1 MAMMLS
7 KMQPHPYGMF
17 DFLREL
23 IATEDGL
30 VLFLLGLIVT
40 MEIVD
45 FLSGTFAAMIN
56 PDIDYRSK
64 IGINGLIRKIMGI
77 ILLTVLI
84 PMSVLLPEQTGVAF
98 LYTIYV
104 GYLILTFKS
113 LVENYGKAK
122 GDTSIFANVIVALE
136 KLVRSEPKTLDARK
150 ISTGTIQS
158 EKIKVDLGEGNI
170 YFEGEPHDD
179 SK

>member
-1 MAMMLS
+1 MYFLTI
-7 KMQPHPYGMF
+7 QPHPHGMF
-17 DFLREL
+17 DFLREI

-30 VLFLLGLIVT
+30 VLFLLGLIVVL
-40 MEIVD
+40 EIVD

-56 PDIDYRSK
+56 PDIDYQSK
-64 IGINGLIRKIMGI
+64 IGINGLIRKMMGI

-122 GDTSIFANVIVALE
+122 GDTSIFENVTAAFE
-136 KLVRSEPKTLDARK
+136 KLIGKGK
-150 ISTGTIQS
+150 
-158 EKIKVDLGEGNI
+158 
-170 YFEGEPHDD
+170 
-179 SK
+179 

>member
-1 MAMMLS
+1 MYIS
-7 KMQPHPYGMF
+7 IQSHPHGMF

-30 VLFLLGLIVT
+30 VLFLLGLIVIL
-40 MEIVD
+40 EIVD

-56 PDIDYRSK
+56 PDIEYQSK
-64 IGINGLIRKIMGI
+64 IGINGLIRKMMGI

-122 GDTSIFANVIVALE
+122 GDTSIFENVTAALE
-136 KLVRSEPKTLDARK
+136 KL
-150 ISTGTIQS
+150 
-158 EKIKVDLGEGNI
+158 LG
-170 YFEGEPHDD
+170 D
-179 SK
+179 KK

>member
-1 MAMMLS
+1 MILLTI
-7 KMQPHPYGMF
+7 QPHPNGMF

-30 VLFLLGLIVT
+30 VLFLLGLIVI

-56 PDIDYRSK
+56 PDIEYKSK
-64 IGINGLIRKIMGI
+64 IGINGLIRKMMGI

-122 GDTSIFANVIVALE
+122 GDTSIFENVTAAFE
-136 KLVRSEPKTLDARK
+136 KLIGKNK
-150 ISTGTIQS
+150 
-158 EKIKVDLGEGNI
+158 
-170 YFEGEPHDD
+170 
-179 SK
+179 

>member
-7 KMQPHPYGMF
+7 KMQPHPQGMF

-23 IATEDGL
+23 IVTEDGL

>member
-1 MAMMLS
+1 
-7 KMQPHPYGMF
+7 MF

-23 IATEDGL
+23 IVTEDGL

-136 KLVRSEPKTLDARK
+136 KLVKTSKSIDDRK
-150 ISTGTIQS
+150 ISTGTIQM
-158 EKIKVDLGEGNI
+158 EKMKIDLGEGNI
-170 YFEGEPHDD
+170 YFKGEKDD
-179 SK
+179 NSK

>member
-1 MAMMLS
+1 
-7 KMQPHPYGMF
+7 MQQHPNGMF
-17 DFLREL
+17 EFLREL
-23 IATEDGL
+23 IVTEDGL

-136 KLVRSEPKTLDARK
+136 KLVKTSKSIDDSK
-150 ISTGTIQS
+150 ISTNTIQM
-158 EKIKVDLGEGNI
+158 EKMKSDLGEGNI
-170 YFEGEPHDD
+170 YFEGEPHGD

>member
-1 MAMMLS
+1 MILLTI
-7 KMQPHPYGMF
+7 QPHPNGMF
-17 DFLREL
+17 DFLRAL

-56 PDIDYRSK
+56 PGIEYKSK
-64 IGINGLIRKIMGI
+64 IGINGLIRKMMGI

-122 GDTSIFANVIVALE
+122 GDTSIFENVTAAFE
-136 KLVRSEPKTLDARK
+136 KLIGKNK
-150 ISTGTIQS
+150 
-158 EKIKVDLGEGNI
+158 
-170 YFEGEPHDD
+170 
-179 SK
+179 

>member
-1 MAMMLS
+1 MISLTI
-7 KMQPHPYGMF
+7 QPHPHGMF

-56 PDIDYRSK
+56 PDINYQSK
-64 IGINGLIRKIMGI
+64 IGINGLIRKMMGI
-77 ILLTVLI
+77 ILLTILI

-122 GDTSIFANVIVALE
+122 GDTSIFENVTAALE
-136 KLVRSEPKTLDARK
+136 KLLGDRK
-150 ISTGTIQS
+150 
-158 EKIKVDLGEGNI
+158 
-170 YFEGEPHDD
+170 
-179 SK
+179 

>member
-1 MAMMLS
+1 MQAS
-7 KMQPHPYGMF
+7 IQPHPPGMF

-30 VLFLLGLIVT
+30 VLFLLGLIVV

-56 PDIDYRSK
+56 PDINYQSK
-64 IGINGLIRKIMGI
+64 IGINGLIRKMMGI
-77 ILLTVLI
+77 ILLTILI

-122 GDTSIFANVIVALE
+122 GDTSIFENVTAAFE
-136 KLVRSEPKTLDARK
+136 KLIGKNK
-150 ISTGTIQS
+150 
-158 EKIKVDLGEGNI
+158 
-170 YFEGEPHDD
+170 
-179 SK
+179 